1 MLYAC
6 VRTFDVTS
14 TIKFFLRTKQG
25 LTILFPEFSSY
36 SNPRYPAEPLPLEFE
51 QFHGTK
57 LSQFFFKKKAH
68 NFLRTFF
75 ETKLYQDAVP
85 WTMQSC
91 NPKVLFVLASEIL
104 DYYFWEF

>member
-14 TIKFFLRTKQG
+14 TVEFFLRTKQS

-57 LSQFFFKKKAH
+57 LSQFK
-68 NFLRTFF
+68 
-75 ETKLYQDAVP
+75 
-85 WTMQSC
+85 
-91 NPKVLFVLASEIL
+91 
-104 DYYFWEF
+104 